1 MAEHLPARRILI
13 GRELTKLFE
22 QIVVLPAADGP
33 AWLAADASHGKGE
46 FVLVVEGAGAQDAA
60 PTAMAAD
67 QVLRL
72 LLVELPAKRAA
83 KLAGAITGASV
94 DTLYQSALALKN
106 EGKD

>member
-1 MAEHLPARRILI
+1 
-13 GRELTKLFE
+13 
-22 QIVVLPAADGP
+22 
-33 AWLAADASHGKGE
+33 
-46 FVLVVEGAGAQDAA
+46 VVEGAGAQDAA

-72 LLVELPAKRAA
+72 LLTELPAKRAA